1 MVNILKY
8 FVCYIFWKR
17 QVIINLKF
25 LEDKFTKLKYLIINK
40 RYLKKKKEK
49 SNLKMKERKVS
60 ILKIYIFKFD
70 KEIKIFSI
78 KMNLNSSNAY
88 F

>member
-1 MVNILKY
+1 
-8 FVCYIFWKR
+8 
-17 QVIINLKF
+17 
-25 LEDKFTKLKYLIINK
+25 
-40 RYLKKKKEK
+40 
-49 SNLKMKERKVS
+49 MKERKVS